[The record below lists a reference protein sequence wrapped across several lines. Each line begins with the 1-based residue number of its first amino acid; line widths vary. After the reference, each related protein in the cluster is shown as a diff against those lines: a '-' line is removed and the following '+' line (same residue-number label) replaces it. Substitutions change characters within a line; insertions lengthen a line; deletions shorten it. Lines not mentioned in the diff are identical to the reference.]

1 MFLTCFFLSF
11 NKMAFVFNEDGP
23 SLNVFMDICKEF
35 TDSFA
40 DSRRF
45 QRVAQTIVN
54 ILMENRQLHYL
65 SDQHPF
71 NRFGDSARTRREN
84 LEMLMASVLAR
95 TQERALRLIVP
106 SFFSLNGSCRE
117 DLDEVVDAFFDFV
130 DESLDDYEDEEESVG
145 NEQAIEVA

>member
-1 MFLTCFFLSF
+1 MT
-11 NKMAFVFNEDGP
+11 FVFQEDGA
-23 SLNVFMDICKEF
+23 SLNVLMDFCKEF
-35 TDSFA
+35 VDSFA

-54 ILMENRQLHYL
+54 ILMENRNLHYL

-71 NRFGDSARTRREN
+71 NRFGDSARSRREN
-84 LEMLMASVLAR
+84 LDMLMASVLAR

-117 DLDEVVDAFFDFV
+117 DLDEVIDAFFDFV
-130 DESLDDYEDEEESVG
+130 DESLDDYEEEADDSDA
-145 NEQAIEVA
+145 NEQSLEVA